1 MFHCSSF
8 QPLSSLF
15 STLRSTISG
24 QAALHHVA
32 AISQYHRI
40 QASPGYRAAAGYVA
54 EQLEAA
60 GLDVRVLSYPATDGA
75 RYWTMDAWQEWDCG
89 EATLH
94 LLQDDGP
101 PELLCDYRSLP
112 TSLIQRSVSFDGEV
126 KVVLLEDGTRPEHYG
141 AVDVL
146 GKLVLSDGDPD
157 QVYDLAVAQR
167 GALGILCDRLEPAA
181 PGRSKL
187 DLPDVR
193 RYTSFWWVAEQK
205 KCFGFVLTPRQGE
218 RLRKLLKGRPSASSP
233 SSSLRV
239 RAHVVS
245 RFYDGAMEVVEAR
258 LPGETDQEVIIVAHL
273 CHPRPSAHDNASGSA
288 AALEAASGLRRLID
302 QGALA
307 APQRSIR
314 FLWVPEMSGTYA
326 YLSEHEADIP
336 NLIAG
341 LNLDMVGADQRQIDC
356 IFMLERPPEA
366 LASFAPD
373 LLERLREELFD
384 DVTDLASNRRFPLFR
399 HGVTSFTGG
408 SDHFILSDP
417 TVGVPT
423 PMLIQWPDRYWH
435 TSADTVDKVDPAML
449 ARSAVLTA
457 AYAHWLATAGSEQA
471 LWLGQ
476 EMSTRFETRLARRA
490 QEAIGKGLSAETPV
504 ALAQACQDF
513 QRQARFWHDRQLA
526 ALSTLSCLSSGP
538 PLGMD
543 VFLKEEELSE
553 YADQALAR
561 QKERVKATLMCK
573 LAISDVE
580 ELSRLSS
587 AEPEPWQAQ
596 AAQLVPRRLY
606 RGPASLRAHL
616 ARLSAE
622 DRLAWY
628 RLAERAGEGWRTA
641 YRLAEYWA
649 DGERT
654 LAEIVDLVEL
664 ESGQQRGSELLECF
678 RFLEKM
684 GLMEMMEMM
693 ELKEAEDATA

>member
-1 MFHCSSF
+1 MSHSSY

-15 STLRSTISG
+15 SALRSTISG

-40 QASPGYRAAAGYVA
+40 QASHGYRAAAGYVA

-60 GLDVRVLSYPATDGA
+60 GLDVRLLSYPATDGA
-75 RYWTMDAWQEWDCG
+75 CYWTMDGWQEWDCG

-94 LLQDDGP
+94 LLHDDEP

-141 AVDVL
+141 AVDVR

-167 GALGILCDRLEPAA
+167 GALGILCDRMEPTA

-187 DLPDVR
+187 DLPDDR
-193 RYTSFWWVAEQK
+193 RYTSFWWVAGQK

-218 RLRKLLKGRPSASSP
+218 RLRKLLKERPSGSS
-233 SSSLRV
+233 SLSSLRV

-258 LPGETDQEVIIVAHL
+258 FPGETDQEVIIIAHL

-288 AALEAASGLRRLID
+288 AALEAALGLRRLID

-307 APQRSIR
+307 APQRGLR

-326 YLSEHEADIP
+326 YLSEHEAELP
-336 NLIAG
+336 NWIAG

-384 DVTDLASNRRFPLFR
+384 DVTDLASNRRYPLFR
-399 HGVTSFTGG
+399 HAVTSFTGG

-449 ARSAVLTA
+449 ARTAVLTA
-457 AYAHWLATAGSEQA
+457 AYATWLATAGNEQA

-476 EMSTRFETRLARRA
+476 EMSTRFEVRLARQA
-490 QEAIGKGLSAETPV
+490 QEAIGSGLSAETPV
-504 ALAQACQDF
+504 ALAQVWTDF
-513 QRQARFWHDRQLA
+513 QRQAGFWHDRQLA
-526 ALSTLSCLSSGP
+526 ALSTLARLSSGP

-543 VFLKEEELSE
+543 VLIEELSE

-561 QKERVKATLMCK
+561 QADRVKAALMRK

-580 ELSRLSS
+580 ELSHLSS

-596 AAQLVPRRLY
+596 AARLVPRRLY

-664 ESGQQRGSELLECF
+664 ECGQQRGAELLECF

-684 GLMEMMEMM
+684 GLME
-693 ELKEAEDATA
+693 LKQSKEAEDATA

>member
-1 MFHCSSF
+1 MFQSSSLS
-8 QPLSSLF
+8 LSSLF
-15 STLRSTISG
+15 STLRSAISG

-32 AISQYHRI
+32 AICQYHRI

-60 GLDVRVLSYPATDGA
+60 GLSVRLLSYPATDSA
-75 RYWTMDAWQEWDCG
+75 CYWTMAGWQEWDCG

-94 LLQDDGP
+94 LLHDDEP

-126 KVVLLEDGTRPEHYG
+126 KVVLLEDGTRPEHYS
-141 AVDVL
+141 AVDVR

-167 GALGILCDRLEPAA
+167 GALGILCDRMEPKA

-187 DLPDVR
+187 DLPDFR
-193 RYTSFWWVAEQK
+193 RYTSFWWVAGQR

-218 RLRKLLKGRPSASSP
+218 KLRKLLKGRPSA

-258 LPGETDQEVIIVAHL
+258 FPGETDQEVIIIAHL
-273 CHPRPSAHDNASGSA
+273 CHPRPSAHDNASGCA

-307 APQRSIR
+307 APQRGLR

-326 YLSEHEADIP
+326 YLSEHEAELP
-336 NLIAG
+336 NWIAG

-384 DVTDLASNRRFPLFR
+384 DVTDLASNRRYPLFR
-399 HGVTSFTGG
+399 HAVTSFTGG

-435 TSADTVDKVDPAML
+435 TSADTVDKVDPKML

-457 AYAHWLATAGSEQA
+457 AYAHWLATAGNEQA

-476 EMSTRFETRLARRA
+476 EMSTRFEARLARQA
-490 QEAIGKGLSAETPV
+490 QEAMGKGLSAETPV
-504 ALAQACQDF
+504 ALAQVWTDF
-513 QRQARFWHDRQLA
+513 QRQARFWHDRHLA
-526 ALSTLSCLSSGP
+526 ALSTLPRLSSG
-538 PLGMD
+538 MD
-543 VFLKEEELSE
+543 VLLEELSE

-561 QKERVKATLMCK
+561 QKDRAKAALMRK

-580 ELSRLSS
+580 ELSHLSS
-587 AEPEPWQAQ
+587 AEPQPWLPPRQAWQTQ
-596 AAQLVPRRLY
+596 AARLVPRRLY

-654 LAEIVDLVEL
+654 LAEIADLVEL
-664 ESGQQRGSELLECF
+664 ECGQPRPKRGQQRGAELLECF

-684 GLMEMMEMM
+684 GLME
-693 ELKEAEDATA
+693 LKEAEDATA